1 VAIADTRY
9 EVLPTEGRVHVTI
22 HAVATSF
29 EPDTAEGRVY
39 YSGIPFAVP
48 DGAANV
54 AATSGGVPIPA
65 RVVDQ
70 NDVFDV
76 VQVTFSRRVF
86 YRESYPYTVTFDL
99 TDAGGEADRDVRI
112 GRSLVAF
119 PVWAFGTDDEPGSSV
134 RVDLPPGYQATVQ
147 GSSMDRQP
155 SPAGTVLR
163 ARPADPFGFFAY
175 VSADLPGAYF
185 DRSIRVPLQKA
196 RARIVVRAWDD
207 DPQWSSR
214 TANLLRD
221 GLPELEA
228 LIGVPYPHIGTLEVE
243 EAAISRLGEYA
254 GLYDPSDALIRIRYD
269 ADAFVTLHEAA
280 HLWFNNRLMDDRWIG
295 EAFAELYSIEAG
307 ERIGADG
314 FRWQLTPD
322 LRRSKIPLNDWGAVG
337 REDLRVEDFA
347 YAASYEVATLIA
359 DRAGMERLR
368 GVWDAAFRREPAYL
382 PADGSGA
389 DARSTVGQ
397 PGWQRLLDLLEERTG
412 ESFDDL
418 WARWIVNGEQQRQ
431 LAARAS
437 ARSLY
442 QEVIDAASDWQL
454 PEIIRA
460 DLGDWRFAEARE
472 GLQLAQRVLRE
483 RERILGAAGIHG
495 LAPSDRLQRAFEGEQ
510 DLSAALT
517 LAGLE
522 LDAIAAIGDAST
534 RLSGDPSVLETIGL
548 IGSQPGQAL
557 DEAREAYEAGALGDA
572 KRGADRAV
580 AERAEAADAGRV
592 RVTLA
597 GAGVL
602 ALDGLALAAISV
614 RRSRRRI
621 GSEPLPA

>member
-1 VAIADTRY
+1 
-9 EVLPTEGRVHVTI
+9 
-22 HAVATSF
+22 
-29 EPDTAEGRVY
+29 
-39 YSGIPFAVP
+39 
-48 DGAANV
+48 
-54 AATSGGVPIPA
+54 
-65 RVVDQ
+65 
-70 NDVFDV
+70 
-76 VQVTFSRRVF
+76 
-86 YRESYPYTVTFDL
+86 
-99 TDAGGEADRDVRI
+99 
-112 GRSLVAF
+112 
-119 PVWAFGTDDEPGSSV
+119 
-134 RVDLPPGYQATVQ
+134 
-147 GSSMDRQP
+147 
-155 SPAGTVLR
+155 
-163 ARPADPFGFFAY
+163 
-175 VSADLPGAYF
+175 
-185 DRSIRVPLQKA
+185 VPLQKA

>member
-22 HAVATSF
+22 QAVATSF

-147 GSSMDRQP
+147 GSPMDRQP

-163 ARPADPFGFFAY
+163 AQPADPFGFFAY

-495 LAPSDRLQRAFEGEQ
+495 LAPSDRLQRAFEGER